1 MHVHSDI
8 LRGKATVRGDGSWVR
23 VDFPTPMKE
32 ALVFLGSLDSISDY
46 SLVPQVGEVDKD
58 GFTVRV
64 TVPSCVVT
72 DLSRTHFSVPYLAWK
87 KTSGSNYIA
96 ASITLKMTKG
106 LSGYDTYSRTYHLET
121 SIAKNDDY
129 LTLMQIQ
136 NMKAVEDGASE
147 FNTTP
152 YVSVK
157 GDVLVDSGEKYSH
170 DLNSPVLA
178 FIQPRDTSTPFAFT
192 VEDSDS
198 ATHFVPKL
206 RQGCHTYLTDTSL
219 TASYLLLA
227 YEFENVITWSDTV
240 SGSIWSTEEACG
252 KHNIQVVQ
260 VLFSDESIFNGK
272 STETEACKTQDVTDL
287 MVSFCGEQV
296 TSTSGACKV
305 SMLAFTNAS
314 SSTLCP
320 AAPNPSM
327 LMRFNCDATEV
338 PNTDDNGPQCTELA
352 NPDPETLEGVVCKS
366 ICLQLWESFKDESL
380 ASSSPYEAFMT
391 LKNNWHAENL
401 WALPMNI
408 NNIAVDCTYER
419 QTTFAKEG
427 TKFSLYNPC
436 PDTYT
441 TEIVAAVYGCESV
454 LLSQGKKAACEVKDV
469 TAVLNSVCSSLNTE
483 DASCTIAEDLLPSKT
498 ELCPSCDTFTMMAY
512 YNCRIS
518 ENTLAGY
525 DIFTHSSSGSLTYSG
540 DIPSCGCV
548 DGSTPATEEEVV
560 AKSSWKAYLTPPATV
575 RLGGARSLFVDKNG
589 KLEFSIW
596 APSSDTDCLDDDVQ
610 VFCKPPLCE
619 EAYSTKVSSGTFQ
632 HELCREYCAHLL
644 KNTCASAE
652 NKWACVF
659 ENSTNCYIPNSTR
672 TTCAIRAVS
681 AEYNPSFNSCGCEND
696 PTMEPCTESEVKML
710 SVDWTS
716 DFMEHYQGKE
726 GLLLL
731 RNMRVMDGTGSIYTD
746 FGVSQNLACTRASKY
761 KGIFCRVN
769 SEADSVDR
777 AELEP
782 NCDGAVST
790 DLSNV
795 SDYQCAYSCYK
806 IYNQC
811 REQNDTS
818 IASCYSTAQKDDPT
832 LRQCSVP
839 LVQEDLIEG
848 ESNML
853 TGVVAI
859 TTEWIKVAFPS
870 LVFPNPVVLTG
881 LMEPLDTFGQVQI
894 TDVSATGFS
903 IRLALDYCRIGYAA
917 AYAKASWLAV
927 SEERYAVSGSG
938 TPFRVGTMDITI
950 DKDMDILPLIQVH
963 SSKPLLL
970 TQIQNIASDLPPTD
984 IPFVTIS
991 RLDATLATI
1000 SVHTTSTAAQQKKFT
1015 VGYLYMDQIESTE
1028 CSTGC
1033 KTNNLALETKSAT
1046 LNKKKK
1052 SPVSYSAENFS
1063 QAPLMFGSI
1072 VPTKTDG
1079 KKRMLAQTGS
1089 QDGSTKA
1096 QWTPKA
1102 FVVTNDIC
1110 SEFVFQEVP
1119 SGSSTLRMVALHVQ
1133 SRETQIRIAFST
1145 GKGNSPVAECEQRE
1159 IVCLLSCSD
1168 ITPNCTEAK
1177 PKNTAAHDVDCV
1189 KECSSLSALCPPP
1202 NSWDCFVA
1210 AASEK
1215 LKADCYIESYIDTGQ
1230 TVTTSTTVPPIGDT
1244 VQCRVVNM
1252 EDDEYFADA
1261 GWDVNAM
1268 SCLCP
1273 QGFSPCTQQQVEQ
1286 DRSYWIEDV
1295 TPWSDICRLSYTVQP
1310 VAWGFL
1316 QVANDL
1322 YWSECSATCLPSD
1335 SRESTPVRRRRRPQL
1350 LPARGNGTPCT
1361 LEETVSCASDTLLP
1375 CDSLCLHSEW
1385 TEWSSCSEKLLEFGV
1400 APVKTS
1406 LREKLVSA
1414 EAGEACAAQHLKEY
1428 DASRCTDGNGQPTSS
1443 LPQPSALELGSSE
1456 IVDEGGESWSE
1467 WSSCDAPCLM
1477 NGRKP
1482 RRHRLSI
1489 KPGANEEG
1497 GRVYYSCDDIFPQH
1511 DIPGTREYCQ
1521 EKCREILKS
1530 CSDESSLKE
1539 QTPLQCFHQ
1548 NIVQRLTLTGQ
1559 CHYNPDLD
1567 KEMLAPVCFPSLTR
1581 MNDDDSSEFRF
1592 LDPNSP
1598 SAQCLCLEK
1607 DAVPCT
1613 AAEVFESREY
1623 AFPSSDISSCPLQ
1636 DSAGAMFGPW
1646 GSGSADSKLY
1656 FAAADSSKIFCPLS
1670 NSKNQEQKSD
1680 NATYSKFATPAEM
1693 NDYCANGLDAQYQY
1707 SSSTPYDI
1715 DLDCDAVVPRDATA
1729 SLEDCQSKC
1738 RQIQEDC
1745 EISTVNFLSCV
1756 ATKRRI
1762 TKFDV
1767 GCATKGKRLAGRGF
1781 VFCKAKQKDCIYSE
1795 WGAWSECSATCRSG
1809 PGGMA
1814 GSVRLRTRQIV
1825 APSTGGGEQCRFLT
1839 HKTSSSTTDTGTV
1852 ELEICTFQKLCDD
1865 SDDWSTSSITP
1876 KPEPSL
1882 EDWSADILS
1891 TSTTTTEPRD
1901 PGEMICDIVDMA
1913 TDSRKMGYDK
1923 AYRTCK
1929 CPSYTRPC
1937 LADEAEASRSLWNQT
1952 MMVLCKDNKTARI
1965 PLASFI
1971 AFDCE
1976 TRTFFDAHAD
1986 LNESTAETACLTE
1999 QYSSVFCVVAE
2010 DLESERRQAA
2020 ITKILILLVGIML
2033 GVAVV
2038 LWFIQYSVDVQKGDD
2053 SDADRTRYA
2062 ADYNNG
2068 GPQCKFTGT
2077 TVIER
2082 QCSFICEEIW
2092 SKYAAERFMRCADP
2106 MSCFT
2111 NFWNT
2116 TELAKEPQV
2125 DSSILIKVE
2134 TKCSFDGYQE
2144 YSAEDLESSA
2154 IFGGETLCKNQK
2166 ELKVVDF
2173 VVGHPSAFR
2182 GDDWN
2187 CLLYSQAEKVAEA
2200 CQKDRKENNRLYC
2213 ELGIYD
2219 LPNAPELST
2228 ICTDV
2233 PSNEYRYALFYDC
2246 DPPSS
2251 SFSCDVKST
2260 TSWDSSKQYCKCPN
2274 LDSPCTVEEAKISDS
2289 WKDDVASNERVYLA
2303 DGIRYSAADKA
2314 FEAFSTVSNP
2324 CKRQKALA
2332 LCKRDVGP
2340 NCYKGTD
2347 QPFCQVPCITIWRA
2361 FEAKFGVHDTYDQFM
2376 SIWKNYDF
2384 TRLSFISSSAAERVQ
2399 ACIFEFSTFVKKSSA
2414 TNTLRLETTC
2424 ETYEQFSL
2432 VNVVSGSSST
2442 LREGKRV
2449 TGCAEAALTDAVERL
2464 LPAEFVKG
2472 SLRTYEASLEGIEP
2486 TFDTCSE
2493 DEREFFVSWNCAR
2506 DDSASE
2512 DKLPFQCTL
2521 YRAQGKQDATHHSC
2535 ACPNSATPCDMD
2547 AALVSRSWRE
2557 HVSEGATVS
2566 LSNYLV
2572 FKPSKAGLL
2581 SVSLMEELSTPCAE
2595 ESSYVLCEDMRQDVA
2610 LDSIPSRMPSCS
2622 SAFSTVE
2629 GASAADDEE
2638 CKTQCSQKAGGLC
2651 AASANIWLCIARQ
2664 LHAECYIPNRNSLT
2678 CYIESPG
2685 PEDAS
2690 HGTCACSTSSLGACT
2705 SLEAEVTHFVWQESL
2720 SQFWDGSEG
2729 VIVAKNNRALWPSA
2743 KASWHYEAGSQAGLC
2758 SLAPDCSTAV
2768 TTNPQKASTLY
2779 CQYYCGHVEW
2789 ECRVLMIQKPTL
2801 YKDIME
2807 CFKQL
2812 QTESALKY
2820 CELDT
2825 ILLERAQETLYTPRR
2840 QSKLDRQATPPLF
2853 LPPRFTPPAPAAC
2866 DPIAAAANM
2875 AVSWMVASG
2884 TESQVL
2890 FAEPIYPP
2898 PVVFSGAPQAL
2909 AGVPKLAIS
2918 AVTSY
2923 SFKVQAF
2930 GSICGSSPQAASAEL
2945 KVVTSYL
2952 ALPPGQYVAKHS
2964 PIRLLVG
2971 SLSLTQLGAFQIRI
2985 PFAIQHPSK
2994 AVILLEPQA
3003 ATGRFPAVI
3012 LAASAFNLL
3021 ELNAQGLQ
3029 ARLSCTEDFA
3039 SITVGYLIADL
3050 SEAGSKSSPLA
3061 ASLGGRSLALFD
3073 STQVDL
3079 AAIPFPENLPTFFT
3093 PHFFPQVARVGFDG
3107 NEKYSI
3113 QWKASADSATWTPSA
3128 WMALCGTDELLSLMP
3143 HSMLTFTGLYID
3155 AITQMSATSPL
3166 SSICNVKAIEDKA
3179 LTDAECTEMCSGV
3192 FQLYCSNSSNPAY
3205 CIELHSPKDFLDS
3218 CTLPQ
3223 EDMPSDEAQGE
3234 TSGKPMED
3242 AETSAQCRV
3251 VDMRKY
3257 PSDLAWN
3264 SAAFTCGCPS
3274 HAVPCT
3280 SAEAG
3285 RDLAWL
3291 RDLRSKGGLCEKAP
3305 AEVVQPVVQ
3314 EYWQL
3319 SVDACSLES
3328 SGNVYL
3334 SWIKKTYPA
3343 YPDLPGPGTG
3353 QESLSGSHLCQY
3365 STPFVFCPAQA
3376 TGEELD
3382 EEKKE
3387 EASGSDAALDPP
3399 SCYESE
3405 WGDWSA
3411 CSATCV
3417 AGDGSTP
3424 YRHRTRIPLVAD
3436 GLNTAVSCIL
3446 EESMQCLGLL
3456 QQCEGS
3462 CWTADWSQWSACALV
3477 LKDRE
3482 VIKARRRY
3490 KPVFAGAKYCK
3501 IDEIQ
3506 QFLPCESKD
3515 EIQEKAS
3522 EAGSPQFAEVFSLSE
3537 STVETSDWS
3546 GCDVPVESLEECSS
3560 ASFDLDCS
3568 QATPVHVDSQSGD
3581 ACVKKCEAVKQA
3593 CTKLLEKNA
3602 LESPF
3607 KSCVLSELASSEFYL
3622 TCKFSGALQTARQVA
3637 CRPTFTRIIDPS
3649 SRYAFLKNTAPDE
3662 ETSADTGSVE
3672 DSRLPVS
3679 CACLEDGLEPC
3690 SADDIVQDWLN
3701 IRNALLGASGLCTTA
3716 LAQEPLWQRSE
3727 ESATKAPDSSIF
3739 LAFAGLGRF
3748 HCPLHTSI
3756 KDTTADSQERFTFT
3770 QFASTESLNDFC
3782 QHGLNYWEGVE
3793 NPLTYTRMPDCS
3805 GAMAKN
3811 SEGPEP
3817 TEGTVFCQDLCRK
3830 LLRAC
3835 IAEAQEFS
3843 YEACLIRPFE
3853 TPEFADKCTLSPVAA
3868 GNGVILCKDPSA
3880 ESDLLVPATFTT
3892 KAPPLLEDWSPES
3905 TTTKPPS
3912 VDRNSI
3918 PADITPQRCTF
3929 VNMDAEGATKE
3940 YDISTDS
3947 CSCPNGYRPCFRG
3960 EALLAGQNWQ
3970 TDAYKLC
3977 ASLSNGTIGARNFE
3991 QYSCVFRGFEK
4002 DLTVDAASSVE
4013 EKEIFCAKAKYM
4025 LCAGIV
4031 VAYISLQYSI
4041 DLQKLVG
4048 LRGRY
4053 ATISLELQQL
4063 REKRD
4068 EEESEE
4074 ALLLNSDDKHTEPD
4088 VTPDSVPA
4096 YEGDENDSAPVRR
4109 NSLRN
4114 LQ

>member
-1 MHVHSDI
+1 M
-8 LRGKATVRGDGSWVR
+8 
-23 VDFPTPMKE
+23 
-32 ALVFLGSLDSISDY
+32 LGAAYCPIM
-46 SLVPQVGEVDKD
+46 
-58 GFTVRV
+58 F
-64 TVPSCVVT
+64 
-72 DLSRTHFSVPYLAWK
+72 K
-87 KTSGSNYIA
+87 KQ
-96 ASITLKMTKG
+96 
-106 LSGYDTYSRTYHLET
+106 R
-121 SIAKNDDY
+121 
-129 LTLMQIQ
+129 
-136 NMKAVEDGASE
+136 
-147 FNTTP
+147 
-152 YVSVK
+152 
-157 GDVLVDSGEKYSH
+157 
-170 DLNSPVLA
+170 
-178 FIQPRDTSTPFAFT
+178 R
-192 VEDSDS
+192 
-198 ATHFVPKL
+198 
-206 RQGCHTYLTDTSL
+206 
-219 TASYLLLA
+219 
-227 YEFENVITWSDTV
+227 
-240 SGSIWSTEEACG
+240 
-252 KHNIQVVQ
+252 
-260 VLFSDESIFNGK
+260 
-272 STETEACKTQDVTDL
+272 
-287 MVSFCGEQV
+287 
-296 TSTSGACKV
+296 
-305 SMLAFTNAS
+305 
-314 SSTLCP
+314 
-320 AAPNPSM
+320 
-327 LMRFNCDATEV
+327 
-338 PNTDDNGPQCTELA
+338 
-352 NPDPETLEGVVCKS
+352 
-366 ICLQLWESFKDESL
+366 
-380 ASSSPYEAFMT
+380 
-391 LKNNWHAENL
+391 
-401 WALPMNI
+401 
-408 NNIAVDCTYER
+408 
-419 QTTFAKEG
+419 
-427 TKFSLYNPC
+427 
-436 PDTYT
+436 
-441 TEIVAAVYGCESV
+441 
-454 LLSQGKKAACEVKDV
+454 
-469 TAVLNSVCSSLNTE
+469 
-483 DASCTIAEDLLPSKT
+483 
-498 ELCPSCDTFTMMAY
+498 
-512 YNCRIS
+512 
-518 ENTLAGY
+518 
-525 DIFTHSSSGSLTYSG
+525 
-540 DIPSCGCV
+540 
-548 DGSTPATEEEVV
+548 
-560 AKSSWKAYLTPPATV
+560 AKS
-575 RLGGARSLFVDKNG
+575 
-589 KLEFSIW
+589 
-596 APSSDTDCLDDDVQ
+596 
-610 VFCKPPLCE
+610 
-619 EAYSTKVSSGTFQ
+619 
-632 HELCREYCAHLL
+632 
-644 KNTCASAE
+644 
-652 NKWACVF
+652 
-659 ENSTNCYIPNSTR
+659 
-672 TTCAIRAVS
+672 
-681 AEYNPSFNSCGCEND
+681 
-696 PTMEPCTESEVKML
+696 
-710 SVDWTS
+710 
-716 DFMEHYQGKE
+716 
-726 GLLLL
+726 
-731 RNMRVMDGTGSIYTD
+731 
-746 FGVSQNLACTRASKY
+746 
-761 KGIFCRVN
+761 
-769 SEADSVDR
+769 
-777 AELEP
+777 
-782 NCDGAVST
+782 
-790 DLSNV
+790 
-795 SDYQCAYSCYK
+795 
-806 IYNQC
+806 
-811 REQNDTS
+811 
-818 IASCYSTAQKDDPT
+818 
-832 LRQCSVP
+832 
-839 LVQEDLIEG
+839 
-848 ESNML
+848 
-853 TGVVAI
+853 
-859 TTEWIKVAFPS
+859 
-870 LVFPNPVVLTG
+870 
-881 LMEPLDTFGQVQI
+881 
-894 TDVSATGFS
+894 
-903 IRLALDYCRIGYAA
+903 
-917 AYAKASWLAV
+917 
-927 SEERYAVSGSG
+927 
-938 TPFRVGTMDITI
+938 
-950 DKDMDILPLIQVH
+950 
-963 SSKPLLL
+963 
-970 TQIQNIASDLPPTD
+970 
-984 IPFVTIS
+984 
-991 RLDATLATI
+991 
-1000 SVHTTSTAAQQKKFT
+1000 
-1015 VGYLYMDQIESTE
+1015 
-1028 CSTGC
+1028 
-1033 KTNNLALETKSAT
+1033 
-1046 LNKKKK
+1046 
-1052 SPVSYSAENFS
+1052 
-1063 QAPLMFGSI
+1063 
-1072 VPTKTDG
+1072 
-1079 KKRMLAQTGS
+1079 
-1089 QDGSTKA
+1089 
-1096 QWTPKA
+1096 
-1102 FVVTNDIC
+1102 
-1110 SEFVFQEVP
+1110 
-1119 SGSSTLRMVALHVQ
+1119 
-1133 SRETQIRIAFST
+1133 
-1145 GKGNSPVAECEQRE
+1145 
-1159 IVCLLSCSD
+1159 
-1168 ITPNCTEAK
+1168 
-1177 PKNTAAHDVDCV
+1177 
-1189 KECSSLSALCPPP
+1189 
-1202 NSWDCFVA
+1202 
-1210 AASEK
+1210 
-1215 LKADCYIESYIDTGQ
+1215 
-1230 TVTTSTTVPPIGDT
+1230 
-1244 VQCRVVNM
+1244 
-1252 EDDEYFADA
+1252 
-1261 GWDVNAM
+1261 
-1268 SCLCP
+1268 
-1273 QGFSPCTQQQVEQ
+1273 
-1286 DRSYWIEDV
+1286 
-1295 TPWSDICRLSYTVQP
+1295 
-1310 VAWGFL
+1310 
-1316 QVANDL
+1316 
-1322 YWSECSATCLPSD
+1322 
-1335 SRESTPVRRRRRPQL
+1335 
-1350 LPARGNGTPCT
+1350 
-1361 LEETVSCASDTLLP
+1361 
-1375 CDSLCLHSEW
+1375 
-1385 TEWSSCSEKLLEFGV
+1385 
-1400 APVKTS
+1400 
-1406 LREKLVSA
+1406 
-1414 EAGEACAAQHLKEY
+1414 
-1428 DASRCTDGNGQPTSS
+1428 
-1443 LPQPSALELGSSE
+1443 
-1456 IVDEGGESWSE
+1456 
-1467 WSSCDAPCLM
+1467 
-1477 NGRKP
+1477 
-1482 RRHRLSI
+1482 
-1489 KPGANEEG
+1489 
-1497 GRVYYSCDDIFPQH
+1497 
-1511 DIPGTREYCQ
+1511 
-1521 EKCREILKS
+1521 
-1530 CSDESSLKE
+1530 
-1539 QTPLQCFHQ
+1539 
-1548 NIVQRLTLTGQ
+1548 
-1559 CHYNPDLD
+1559 
-1567 KEMLAPVCFPSLTR
+1567 
-1581 MNDDDSSEFRF
+1581 
-1592 LDPNSP
+1592 
-1598 SAQCLCLEK
+1598 
-1607 DAVPCT
+1607 
-1613 AAEVFESREY
+1613 
-1623 AFPSSDISSCPLQ
+1623 
-1636 DSAGAMFGPW
+1636 
-1646 GSGSADSKLY
+1646 
-1656 FAAADSSKIFCPLS
+1656 
-1670 NSKNQEQKSD
+1670 
-1680 NATYSKFATPAEM
+1680 
-1693 NDYCANGLDAQYQY
+1693 
-1707 SSSTPYDI
+1707 
-1715 DLDCDAVVPRDATA
+1715 TA
-1729 SLEDCQSKC
+1729 SLWDQS
-1738 RQIQEDC
+1738 
-1745 EISTVNFLSCV
+1745 THAAF
-1756 ATKRRI
+1756 
-1762 TKFDV
+1762 
-1767 GCATKGKRLAGRGF
+1767 AGDP
-1781 VFCKAKQKDCIYSE
+1781 A
-1795 WGAWSECSATCRSG
+1795 CSRSG
-1809 PGGMA
+1809 
-1814 GSVRLRTRQIV
+1814 
-1825 APSTGGGEQCRFLT
+1825 
-1839 HKTSSSTTDTGTV
+1839 H
-1852 ELEICTFQKLCDD
+1852 
-1865 SDDWSTSSITP
+1865 
-1876 KPEPSL
+1876 
-1882 EDWSADILS
+1882 
-1891 TSTTTTEPRD
+1891 
-1901 PGEMICDIVDMA
+1901 
-1913 TDSRKMGYDK
+1913 
-1923 AYRTCK
+1923 
-1929 CPSYTRPC
+1929 
-1937 LADEAEASRSLWNQT
+1937 
-1952 MMVLCKDNKTARI
+1952 
-1965 PLASFI
+1965 
-1971 AFDCE
+1971 
-1976 TRTFFDAHAD
+1976 
-1986 LNESTAETACLTE
+1986 
-1999 QYSSVFCVVAE
+1999 
-2010 DLESERRQAA
+2010 
-2020 ITKILILLVGIML
+2020 
-2033 GVAVV
+2033 
-2038 LWFIQYSVDVQKGDD
+2038 GDD
-2053 SDADRTRYA
+2053 SDADRTTLHVLGGYASVPAARYA

-2246 DPPSS
+2246 DPH
-2251 SFSCDVKST
+2251 
-2260 TSWDSSKQYCKCPN
+2260 
-2274 LDSPCTVEEAKISDS
+2274 
-2289 WKDDVASNERVYLA
+2289 
-2303 DGIRYSAADKA
+2303 
-2314 FEAFSTVSNP
+2314 
-2324 CKRQKALA
+2324 
-2332 LCKRDVGP
+2332 VGP

-2399 ACIFEFSTFVKKSSA
+2399 ACIFEKRWDYESSTQSASAFSCFVESVCLALAHACRGDPCIRRYGDPWCATRDLCSEFSTFVKKSSA

-2506 DDSASE
+2506 GAHDSASE

-2595 ESSYVLCEDMRQDVA
+2595 ESSYVLCEV
-2610 LDSIPSRMPSCS
+2610 PSCS

-2758 SLAPDCSTAV
+2758 EQKRWIKGVFCLGSLAPDCSTAV

-2825 ILLERAQETLYTPRR
+2825 T
-2840 QSKLDRQATPPLF
+2840 
-2853 LPPRFTPPAPAAC
+2853 
-2866 DPIAAAANM
+2866 ANM

-3061 ASLGGRSLALFD
+3061 ASLGGRSLAVSYLGESGNGTKIKRGGKGAGSDCGQEAIALTLRGNNANCNILCWAFCSFLLPRQASQSLAPSREQLFD

-3155 AITQMSATSPL
+3155 ATL

-3218 CTLPQ
+3218 CTLPRRLQ
-3223 EDMPSDEAQGE
+3223 QTTSPRQPQRHSSAFLCFAWPLSEEDMPSDEAQGE
-3234 TSGKPMED
+3234 TSGKREERLLVFFFEAGRLLLLRGGPRASSSMRFLSFFAWHRAHACMRLFTASVRHSGAAAFAAAMED

-3365 STPFVFCPAQA
+3365 STPFVFCPGERMPWGRRGGSLLLIDSRGVEKEASAAFFLQQSHCPFAFRTAAQA

-3506 QFLPCESKD
+3506 QFLPCESN

-3546 GCDVPVESLEECSS
+3546 GCDVPAAYKGYVLSLC
-3560 ASFDLDCS
+3560 ASDCS

-3622 TCKFSGALQTARQVA
+3622 TCKFSGALQTGKVA

-3793 NPLTYTRMPDCS
+3793 NPLTCKPAAFRDGCLHAAAPDASAAAETRADTRMPDCS

-3853 TPEFADKCTLSPVAA
+3853 TPEFADKCTLSPEKEPKCEFTEWSEWSACSLSCIPSA
-3868 GNGVILCKDPSA
+3868 GNVSSSVRIRTREALEYGKRSFKCRDFSLAGKQ
-3880 ESDLLVPATFTT
+3880 LV
-3892 KAPPLLEDWSPES
+3892 

-4025 LCAGIV
+4025 LCAVSDPGIAAENATVFLITCLCLGAFTGIV